1 MVSPLC
7 HEYRHKW
14 QRSHFI
20 MVASVQET
28 AINTFSRIPISYR
41 SCGWC
46 LSPSQTETRKSG
58 CLDVCQRYDWTDGL
72 WSHSRHSN
80 RNLFLVLFAVI
91 LNPQLRSCLSVSAA
105 AHPDVSSL
113 PSFGTE
119 VGLVEQIYAPLVE
132 QICLFSAACHT
143 LSSASIFA
151 RPCYLY
157 ESAMPEICLHA
168 RSVFYHLGV
177 WASCHS
183 KHPSLIDPTTSWES
197 LTLKYTD
204 IVRGENRKRS
214 RSPPWQEM
222 RTLQP
227 REIH

>member
-1 MVSPLC
+1 MV
-7 HEYRHKW
+7 
-14 QRSHFI
+14 
-20 MVASVQET
+20 V
-28 AINTFSRIPISYR
+28 
-41 SCGWC
+41 
-46 LSPSQTETRKSG
+46 
-58 CLDVCQRYDWTDGL
+58 LDVCRRYDWLSADGL
-72 WSHSRHSN
+72 WSRSRHSD

-91 LNPQLRSCLSVSAA
+91 LKSHLHSCLGVLAA
-105 AHPDVSSL
+105 AHPEMSSL

-119 VGLVEQIYAPLVE
+119 VRLVKQIYAPLGE

-143 LSSASIFA
+143 LSSASVFA

-168 RSVFYHLGV
+168 CSVFYHLGV
-177 WASCHS
+177 WAWCHS

-197 LTLKYTD
+197 LILKYTD

-214 RSPPWQEM
+214 PSPPRQEM

>member
-1 MVSPLC
+1 MN
-7 HEYRHKW
+7 
-14 QRSHFI
+14 FI
-20 MVASVQET
+20 
-28 AINTFSRIPISYR
+28 RIPVTCQLSD
-41 SCGWC
+41 SCGRC
-46 LSPSQTETRKSG
+46 LSPSQTETRFIQKWLFR
-58 CLDVCQRYDWTDGL
+58 CLPAL
-72 WSHSRHSN
+72 WLAVHRHSHHSN

-91 LNPQLRSCLSVSAA
+91 QESHLHSCLSVLAA

-119 VGLVEQIYAPLVE
+119 VRLVEKIYAPLAE
-132 QICLFSAACHT
+132 QICLFSTACHT

-168 RSVFYHLGV
+168 CSVLYHLGV
-177 WASCHS
+177 WAWCHS

-204 IVRGENRKRS
+204 IVGGENRKRS
-214 RSPPWQEM
+214 RSLPWQEM